1 MMPGKLVRL
10 WRANRGEF
18 MLAALA
24 AAGVI
29 LINIL
34 PGIAIGVLASFFLL
48 IRRLDHPRTTLM
60 GRTPDEHYYV
70 SFESNPD
77 VKAVP
82 GMLIYA
88 FRAPLLFTNYE
99 DFSRDLLSRIDE
111 ADTRPRTVVG
121 TRIGRPR
128 PP

>member
-1 MMPGKLVRL
+1 MP
-10 WRANRGEF
+10 N
-18 MLAALA
+18 
-24 AAGVI
+24 
-29 LINIL
+29 
-34 PGIAIGVLASFFLL
+34 
-48 IRRLDHPRTTLM
+48 
-60 GRTPDEHYYV
+60 EHYYL
-70 SFESNPD
+70 SLERNAD

-88 FRAPLLFTNYE
+88 FRALLLFTNYE